1 MINWLL
7 KWVGYEC
14 KNDRNLIYICVSGNP
29 SYIPLLNLL
38 LFSLV
43 HFIQRDD
50 IDILV
55 ITQESFLPKIRKLVG
70 YYSSYFKGNFIIKT
84 QQDSLVNPYTLRL
97 SLFDLFQ
104 EVTQYSKVLYLDS
117 DIVITNNK
125 INDLFDQTFSPKKLQ
140 VFSECDYHT
149 NRCVKDYNFMF
160 TIFPLKPLYERS
172 LIKRGVYPFN
182 SGTFMFC
189 PTNEMKSHFGKVNKL
204 RKDYPHSQ
212 TDQDYLNF
220 YFNIIGNGSLSSN
233 SLLKKYVILINC
245 TKSSV
250 RTHSDFPILHFYTDM
265 GSGTNKYKAM
275 KEAVDAILSHSPF

>member
-1 MINWLL
+1 MIDWLL
-7 KWVGYEC
+7 NWTFSSTG
-14 KNDRNLIYICVSGNP
+14 RNLIYLCVSGNKG
-29 SYIPLLNLL
+29 YIPLADLL

-43 HFIQRDD
+43 HFINRDD

-55 ITQESFLPKIRKLVG
+55 ITEDSFLPKITTTIE
-70 YYSSYFKGNFIIKT
+70 YYTPHFKGNFIIRT
-84 QQDSLVNPYTLRL
+84 QVPTPEIRLTPYTLRL
-97 SLFDLFQ
+97 FLFDIFPQ
-104 EVTQYSKVLYLDS
+104 VTRYSKVLYLDS

-125 INDLFDQTFSPKKLQ
+125 INDLFDQTFDPKKLQ

-160 TIFPLKPLYERS
+160 TIFPLKRGYESS
-172 LIKRGVYPFN
+172 LISRGVYPFN

-189 PTNEMKSHFGKVNKL
+189 PTNEMKSHFTKVNDL
-204 RKDYPHSQ
+204 RKKYPHSQ

-220 YFNIIGNGSLSSN
+220 YFNIIGNGSLSSD

-245 TKSSV
+245 TKSAV
-250 RTHSDFPILHFYTDM
+250 RTHPEFPILHFYTDM

-275 KEAVDAILSHSPF
+275 KEAVDAIL